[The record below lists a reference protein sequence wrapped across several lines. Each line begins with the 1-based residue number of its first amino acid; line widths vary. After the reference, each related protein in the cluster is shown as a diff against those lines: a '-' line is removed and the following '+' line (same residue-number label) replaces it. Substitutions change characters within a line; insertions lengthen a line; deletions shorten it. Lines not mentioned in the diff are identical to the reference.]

1 MKYLD
6 YYPARLSKGKK
17 WYILYRFWHPK
28 SGNWN
33 SFRVYGNMN
42 RIKDLNEREEYAK
55 VLMES
60 INRALKEIDPLEA
73 ISNEVII

>member
-1 MKYLD
+1 
-6 YYPARLSKGKK
+6 
-17 WYILYRFWHPK
+17 
-28 SGNWN
+28 
-33 SFRVYGNMN
+33 MN